1 MGFVRLQRLV
11 YGIRNALRPSR
22 ATKAPRVPDP
32 RADADPWLAKILDQL
47 GDRYQL
53 GKDTPDGI
61 QVLRRTARTRLNP
74 MGVYLQPETKRVV
87 GDYDVRLRGGKSLA
101 EGRALLDRKVSAP
114 LSQFGVQPLREAVE
128 EWGGQV
134 IVRRYQ
140 GASADPMVAAAAGR
154 FLCGQAEQ
162 VVDAPADRGRARE
175 EGRCG
180 TVRSESGCS
189 V

>member
-22 ATKAPRVPDP
+22 TTKARRVPDP
-32 RADADPWLAKILDQL
+32 RADADPWLAKILDEL

-61 QVLRRTARTRLNP
+61 QVLRRTARTRFNP
-74 MGVYLQPETKRVV
+74 MRVYLQPETKRVV

-140 GASADPMVAAAAGR
+140 GASADPMVAAAAVR
-154 FLCGQAEQ
+154 FICEQSEQ
-162 VVDAPADRGRARE
+162 VMDASAE
-175 EGRCG
+175 
-180 TVRSESGCS
+180 
-189 V
+189 

>member
-1 MGFVRLQRLV
+1 MGFVHLQRLV

-22 ATKAPRVPDP
+22 ATKARRVPDP
-32 RADADPWLAKILDQL
+32 RAEADPWLAKILDEL

-61 QVLRRTARTRLNP
+61 QVLRRTARARFNP
-74 MGVYLQPETKRVV
+74 MRVYLQPGTRRVV

-114 LSQFGVQPLREAVE
+114 LSQFGVQPLRETVE

-140 GASADPMVAAAAGR
+140 GACADPMLAAAAVR
-154 FLCGQAEQ
+154 FICEQSEQ
-162 VVDAPADRGRARE
+162 VMDASAE
-175 EGRCG
+175 
-180 TVRSESGCS
+180 
-189 V
+189 